1 MSRRCLLIWALAL
14 AGLALIA
21 LGALPELAA
30 ASASPAQAWSRE
42 ELAVLSSLR
51 LSQLPPAPA
60 DPSNRFEDSPAAV
73 ALGQRLFSDVR
84 LSRNGAVSCASCHD
98 PARQFQDDRPTSVG
112 VGLGS
117 KRAMPIVGASHSP
130 WLFWDGRKDSLW
142 SQALGPLEDAAEHGG
157 NRLRYARLLQAH
169 SREPYE
175 ALFGPLPAL
184 DGLPEDA
191 GPLGNEAERAA
202 WQTLDAPTRT
212 AITRAFA
219 NLGKAL
225 AAYEKRLQHQ
235 PSRLDFFLDGI
246 VAGRQASGAALDER
260 EVRGLRLFIGK
271 AQCISCHNGPL
282 LTDQHFHNTGV
293 ASRGVAAAD
302 RGRAAALALVRQDE
316 FNCLGPHSDA
326 RPDQCQELRFLVK
339 QDAMLEG
346 AFKTPGLRGVA
357 ERPPY
362 MHAGQIATLEAVVQH
377 YVAAPHAAVGRSE
390 LQHRHGAASGGH
402 AEARAPIELSTAEQQ
417 DLVAFLRTLSTAA
430 GGAHCAVMPPST
442 ASDCPV
448 R

>member
-1 MSRRCLLIWALAL
+1 MHNCRRCLLIWTLAL

-30 ASASPAQAWSRE
+30 AGVGRDQAWTE
-42 ELAVLSSLR
+42 EERGLLASLR

-60 DPSNRFEDSPAAV
+60 DPSNRFENSPAAI

-98 PARQFQDDRPTSVG
+98 PARQFQDDRPTSIG
-112 VGLGS
+112 VGAGS
-117 KRAMPIVGASHSP
+117 RRAMPIVGAGHSP

-142 SQALGPLEDAAEHGG
+142 AQALGPLEDAAEHGG
-157 NRLRYARLLQAH
+157 NRLRYARLLHAH
-169 SREPYE
+169 YREPYE
-175 ALFGPLPAL
+175 ALFGPLPSL
-184 DGLPEDA
+184 QGLPEDA
-191 GPLGNEAERAA
+191 GPLGSEAERAA
-202 WQTLDAPTRT
+202 WQALDGPARD

-225 AAYEKRLQHQ
+225 AAYEKSLRLA
-235 PSRLDFFLDGI
+235 PSRLDRYLEG
-246 VAGRQASGAALDER
+246 GAALDEG
-260 EVRGLRLFIGK
+260 EIRGLRLFIGK

-282 LTDQHFHNTGV
+282 FTDQHFHNTGIPPRDAV
-293 ASRGVAAAD
+293 AE
-302 RGRAAALALVRQDE
+302 RGRAGALAAVRQDE
-316 FNCLGPHSDA
+316 FNCLGPYSDA
-326 RPDQCQELRFLVK
+326 GPGQCQELRFLVK
-339 QDAMLEG
+339 QEATLEG

-377 YVAAPHAAVGRSE
+377 YVSAPHAAVGRSE
-390 LQHRHGAASGGH
+390 LNHRHSGQGPQ
-402 AEARAPIELSTAEQQ
+402 ADARRPIELSPAEQQ
-417 DLVAFLRTLSTAA
+417 DLVAFLRTLSAA
-430 GGAHCAVMPPST
+430 SSHCAAMPPST
-442 ASDCPV
+442 ATDCPV